1 MSEETAPRMRSM
13 RMNYRADD
21 KTIIDFIEAQE
32 AKSVSLRLLIT
43 LFMREHGAQDVTT
56 VVSQVLGGHDGAVNH
71 GSDDRGSTGG
81 HGSISD
87 HSASN
92 YSASDH
98 DRVTTADTPEDTAA
112 EADKADKDTAAN
124 KSVQDTPETHDSSTD
139 EVDNSDGSADKS
151 KSEPES
157 ESEPSRSKPDAGK
170 KKPDISEMINK

>member
-21 KTIIDFIEAQE
+21 KTIVEFIEAQE

-56 VVSQVLGGHDGAVNH
+56 VVSQVLGGYEGV
-71 GSDDRGSTGG
+71 
-81 HGSISD
+81 
-87 HSASN
+87 SN
-92 YSASDH
+92 H
-98 DRVTTADTPEDTAA
+98 DRVTTAETPDDTAA
-112 EADKADKDTAAN
+112 EADIADKDTAAN
-124 KSVQDTPETHDSSTD
+124 KSVQDTPATHDSSTD

-151 KSEPES
+151 KFEPES
-157 ESEPSRSKPDAGK
+157 EPEPSRSKPDAGK

>member
-21 KTIIDFIEAQE
+21 KTIVEFIEAQE

-56 VVSQVLGGHDGAVNH
+56 VVSQVLGGYEGA
-71 GSDDRGSTGG
+71 G
-81 HGSISD
+81 H
-87 HSASN
+87 
-92 YSASDH
+92 H
-98 DRVTTADTPEDTAA
+98 DRVTTAETPEDTAA
-112 EADKADKDTAAN
+112 EADTADKDTAAN
-124 KSVQDTPETHDSSTD
+124 KSVQDTPATHDSSTD

-151 KSEPES
+151 KPEPES
-157 ESEPSRSKPDAGK
+157 EPEPSRSKPDAGK

>member
-21 KTIIDFIEAQE
+21 KTIVDFIEAQE

-56 VVSQVLGGHDGAVNH
+56 VVSQVLGGHD
-71 GSDDRGSTGG
+71 STSG
-81 HGSISD
+81 HGSVGDHGPVVNHNASN
-87 HSASN
+87 HSASD
-92 YSASDH
+92 Y
-98 DRVTTADTPEDTAA
+98 DRVTTAETPEDTAA

-157 ESEPSRSKPDAGK
+157 EPEPSRSKPDAGK

>member
-21 KTIIDFIEAQE
+21 KTIVEFIEAQE

-43 LFMREHGAQDVTT
+43 LFMREHGAQDVTAI
-56 VVSQVLGGHDGAVNH
+56 VSQVLGGYEGA
-71 GSDDRGSTGG
+71 G
-81 HGSISD
+81 H
-87 HSASN
+87 
-92 YSASDH
+92 H
-98 DRVTTADTPEDTAA
+98 DRVTTAETPEDTAA
-112 EADKADKDTAAN
+112 EADTADKDTAAN
-124 KSVQDTPETHDSSTD
+124 KSVQDTPATHDSSTD

-157 ESEPSRSKPDAGK
+157 SRSKPDAGK

>member
-21 KTIIDFIEAQE
+21 KTIVEFIEAQE

-56 VVSQVLGGHDGAVNH
+56 VVSQVLGRYEG
-71 GSDDRGSTGG
+71 
-81 HGSISD
+81 
-87 HSASN
+87 ASN
-92 YSASDH
+92 H
-98 DRVTTADTPEDTAA
+98 DRVTTAETPDDTAA

-124 KSVQDTPETHDSSTD
+124 KSVQDTPATHDSSTD

-157 ESEPSRSKPDAGK
+157 SRSKPDAGK

>member
-21 KTIIDFIEAQE
+21 KTIVDFIEAQE

-56 VVSQVLGGHDGAVNH
+56 VVSQVLGGHDSV
-71 GSDDRGSTGG
+71 
-81 HGSISD
+81 SD
-87 HSASN
+87 HGASN
-92 YSASDH
+92 HSASDH
-98 DRVTTADTPEDTAA
+98 DRVTTAETPEDTAA

-124 KSVQDTPETHDSSTD
+124 KSVQDTPDTHEPSTD

-157 ESEPSRSKPDAGK
+157 EPEPSRSKPDAGK

>member
-1 MSEETAPRMRSM
+1 MNEETAPRMRSM

-21 KTIIDFIEAQE
+21 KTIVEFIEAQE

-56 VVSQVLGGHDGAVNH
+56 VVSQVLGGHDSVVDHGGA
-71 GSDDRGSTGG
+71 GDRDSV
-81 HGSISD
+81 SD
-87 HSASN
+87 HGASN
-92 YSASDH
+92 HSASDH
-98 DRVTTADTPEDTAA
+98 DRVTTVEIPEDTAA

-124 KSVQDTPETHDSSTD
+124 KSVQDTPATHEPSTD

-157 ESEPSRSKPDAGK
+157 EPEPSRSKPDAGK

>member
-21 KTIIDFIEAQE
+21 KTIVEFIEAQE

-71 GSDDRGSTGG
+71 GSGD
-81 HGSISD
+81 HGSVSD
-87 HSASN
+87 DGTSNHSASD
-92 YSASDH
+92 Y

-157 ESEPSRSKPDAGK
+157 EPEPSRSKPDAGK

>member
-21 KTIIDFIEAQE
+21 KTIVEFIEAQE

-56 VVSQVLGGHDGAVNH
+56 VVSQVLGGYEG
-71 GSDDRGSTGG
+71 
-81 HGSISD
+81 
-87 HSASN
+87 ASN
-92 YSASDH
+92 H
-98 DRVTTADTPEDTAA
+98 DRVTTAETPDDTAA
-112 EADKADKDTAAN
+112 EADIADKDTAAN
-124 KSVQDTPETHDSSTD
+124 KSVQDTPATHDSSTD

-157 ESEPSRSKPDAGK
+157 EPEPSRSKPDAGK

>member
-56 VVSQVLGGHDGAVNH
+56 VVSQVLGGHDSVGDHSPAGNH
-71 GSDDRGSTGG
+71 D
-81 HGSISD
+81 
-87 HSASN
+87 SASN
-92 YSASDH
+92 HSASDH
-98 DRVTTADTPEDTAA
+98 DRVTTAETPEDTVA

-124 KSVQDTPETHDSSTD
+124 KSVQDTPDTHESPTD
-139 EVDNSDGSADKS
+139 EVDNSDGAADTSESKPEASQSKSDAEDKS
-151 KSEPES
+151 DME
-157 ESEPSRSKPDAGK
+157 K
-170 KKPDISEMINK
+170 KLGASGFFK

>member
-21 KTIIDFIEAQE
+21 KTIVEFIEAQE

-56 VVSQVLGGHDGAVNH
+56 VVSQVLGGHD
-71 GSDDRGSTGG
+71 
-81 HGSISD
+81 
-87 HSASN
+87 
-92 YSASDH
+92 SASDH
-98 DRVTTADTPEDTAA
+98 DRVTTAETPEDTAA

-124 KSVQDTPETHDSSTD
+124 KSVQDTPDTHDSSTD

-157 ESEPSRSKPDAGK
+157 EPEPSRSKPDAGK

>member
-56 VVSQVLGGHDGAVNH
+56 VVSQVLGGHDSVGDHSPAGNH
-71 GSDDRGSTGG
+71 DSA
-81 HGSISD
+81 SD
-87 HSASN
+87 HSASDH
-92 YSASDH
+92 SASDH
-98 DRVTTADTPEDTAA
+98 DRVTTAETPEDTAA

-124 KSVQDTPETHDSSTD
+124 KSVQATPDTHESPTD
-139 EVDNSDGSADKS
+139 EVDNSDGAADTSEFKPKS
-151 KSEPES
+151 
-157 ESEPSRSKPDAGK
+157 SRSKPDVEDKSDMEK
-170 KKPDISEMINK
+170 KLGASGFFK

>member
-21 KTIIDFIEAQE
+21 KTIVEFIEAQE

-56 VVSQVLGGHDGAVNH
+56 VVSQVLGGHGSAVDHGGA
-71 GSDDRGSTGG
+71 GERD
-81 HGSISD
+81 
-87 HSASN
+87 
-92 YSASDH
+92 SASDH
-98 DRVTTADTPEDTAA
+98 DRVTTAEIPEDTAA

-139 EVDNSDGSADKS
+139 KVDSSDGSADKS

-157 ESEPSRSKPDAGK
+157 EPEPSRSKPDAGK

>member
-1 MSEETAPRMRSM
+1 MSEEAAPRMRSM

-56 VVSQVLGGHDGAVNH
+56 VVSQVLGGHDSVGDHGGA
-71 GSDDRGSTGG
+71 GDRDSV
-81 HGSISD
+81 SD
-87 HSASN
+87 HGASN
-92 YSASDH
+92 HSASDH
-98 DRVTTADTPEDTAA
+98 DRVTTAETPEDTAA

-124 KSVQDTPETHDSSTD
+124 KSVQDTPDTHEPSTD

-151 KSEPES
+151 EPES
-157 ESEPSRSKPDAGK
+157 SRSKPDAGK